1 MKGLIVDGIALSKLI
16 FLLQNSYVSQK
27 IDTGSLV
34 DSRGFVFEVEI
45 YGFFSSTAST
55 AVSDTIMLK
64 ISKKIF
70 FWQKAQGV
78 SGFKEDIYVDC
89 NKFNAVQLHS
99 LFSQPF
105 CLTISC

>member
-1 MKGLIVDGIALSKLI
+1 MKGLIVDGIPLSKLI

-55 AVSDTIMLK
+55 AVSDTVVLK
-64 ISKKIF
+64 ISKKNIF
-70 FWQKAQGV
+70 LAKS
-78 SGFKEDIYVDC
+78 SGSEWV
-89 NKFNAVQLHS
+89 
-99 LFSQPF
+99 
-105 CLTISC
+105 